1 MSSHT
6 VLNDGLA
13 AVDEANGTP
22 VAAFG
27 LNEVLYFHEG
37 VDSSS
42 PAATADGQRIRST
55 GSGSWGV
62 NLARLNN
69 GSVSMAWF
77 QRFGTKQGYYAAQIL
92 PSKTAPIKAPE
103 SGNKNQDNEPNQ
115 QVAFAA
121 RVGGDAYLAYCVP
134 SKTKPCVHLALWKVG
149 AAHAMTVPGSG
160 SGNAALVSLAAN
172 PGGRMS
178 VTWYDKVANVIR
190 SVRTNPAASKFG
202 VLRTVKPPG
211 SESYIYRLQTEG
223 SSGRLDII
231 INDLSKAGHYELW
244 HTQVLPGLKL
254 TASPSKFSH
263 KHSAK
268 VKFSVTD
275 AGQAVAG
282 AKVSC
287 LGKKDTTGQ
296 SGTVTINF
304 PKHEPDGGHVCR
316 ATKSNYYGA
325 KATIH
330 VT

>member
-1 MSSHT
+1 MKASIRVHPRQPQT
-6 VLNDGLA
+6 GNV
-13 AVDEANGTP
+13 T
-22 VAAFG
+22 
-27 LNEVLYFHEG
+27 
-37 VDSSS
+37 
-42 PAATADGQRIRST
+42 GQV

-62 NLARLNN
+62 NLARLDN

-92 PSKTAPIKAPE
+92 PSKTAPIKAPG
-103 SGNKNQDNEPNQ
+103 SGNVNQDNEPSQ

-134 SKTKPCVHLALWKVG
+134 SKTKPCVHVALWKVG
-149 AAHAMTVPGSG
+149 AAHAMTVPGSS

-190 SVRTNPAASKFG
+190 SVRTNPAVSNFG

-231 INDLSKAGHYELW
+231 INDLPKAGPPYEIW

-263 KHSAK
+263 KHAAQ
-268 VKFSVTD
+268 VTFTVTD

-287 LGKKDTTGQ
+287 LGKQ
-296 SGTVTINF
+296 
-304 PKHEPDGGHVCR
+304 GHNR
-316 ATKSNYYGA
+316 AVRHRHHQLPQA
-325 KATIH
+325 
-330 VT
+330 